1 MALITNFNNIEAS
14 NNTFSD
20 WLNKTN
26 EMISLFRGDDLQTG
40 GVVTANA
47 SGGITTGNVRLEGE
61 IVANTLIAFDELRGG
76 DLFDGNSATLSIVSN
91 TTFTSAANLVLIEKY
106 LQVDT
111 DSLFVGNIEAQST
124 VQFTGNDSILE
135 FKGANQE
142 FIWSATNTYASIV
155 TNEDGSLEFNADVYA
170 NSGNASSIELKVDSI
185 TVASFFEG
193 GDISFYNAAGN
204 TQLLFWDASGEVLG
218 INTASPDA
226 NVSLDVSGNT
236 HTTDLVVSN
245 QITSD
250 IVVVDSE
257 LRGNT
262 TLAVTTNAQFTG
274 ANVVI
279 DNDLYVDTNLYATAI
294 NNVQMIG
301 NTASI
306 TSSTPATID
315 SFPLTQS
322 KGFKYVIQG
331 DNNDANSA
339 YIVEIVG
346 THNGLKLPLNDTDVF
361 FTRYGEMNNAFTANV
376 TPKVVGSNLILE
388 AVCSS
393 ATLSNTHNFTMI
405 RFETR

>member
-1 MALITNFNNIEAS
+1 MALITNFDNIEAS

-47 SGGITTGNVRLEGE
+47 GGGVTTGNVRLEGE

-91 TTFTSAANLVLIEKY
+91 TTFTSAANLVLIENY

-111 DSLFVGNIEAQST
+111 DALFVGNVEAQST
-124 VQFTGNDSILE
+124 IQFTSNDSVLE

-142 FIWSATNTYASIV
+142 FIWLATNTYASIV
-155 TNEDGSLEFNADVYA
+155 TNEDGSLELNADVYA
-170 NSGNASSIELKVDSI
+170 NSGNASSIELKVDST
-185 TVASFFEG
+185 TVALFSEG

-204 TQLLFWDASGEVLG
+204 TQLFFWDASGEVLG

-226 NVSLDVSGNT
+226 NVSLDVFGNT
-236 HTTDLVVSN
+236 HTTDLVVDN
-245 QITSD
+245 QITSED
-250 IVVVDSE
+250 IVVNNE

-262 TLAVTTNAQFTG
+262 TLAVTTNTRFTG

-279 DNDLYVDTNLYATAI
+279 DNDLYVDTNLYAVAI
-294 NNVQMIG
+294 NNVQMVGIS
-301 NTASI
+301 NNC
-306 TSSTPATID
+306 TSSSPKTID

-331 DNNDANSA
+331 DNIDPNSA
-339 YIVEIVG
+339 YVVEIVG
-346 THNGLKLPLNDTDVF
+346 THNDTNVF
-361 FTRYGEMNNAFTANV
+361 FTRYGEMSNAFTANV
-376 TPKVVGSNLILE
+376 TPKIVGSNLILE
-388 AVCSS
+388 AECSS
-393 ATLSNTHNFTMI
+393 ATPSNTHNFSMI